1 MKNIKPK
8 CCSQC
13 INKDG
18 FKRIKTLDVKTHNLF
33 VWECKT
39 CGHLILKKGI

>member
-1 MKNIKPK
+1 MKNIKPM

-18 FKRIKTLDVKTHNLF
+18 FKRIKTLDIKLVD
-33 VWECKT
+33 
-39 CGHLILKKGI
+39 I